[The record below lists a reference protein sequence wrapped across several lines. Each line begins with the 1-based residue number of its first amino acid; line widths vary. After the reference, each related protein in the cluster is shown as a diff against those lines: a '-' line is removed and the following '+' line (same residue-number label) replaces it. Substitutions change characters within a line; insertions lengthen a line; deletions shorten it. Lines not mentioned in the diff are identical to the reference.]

1 MDLSFRT
8 ECLNTIMDFPDKQ
21 DCIEIYYLSFNNKLL
36 KIMCEY
42 AEIENIKLSN
52 GKTIKEVN
60 EEVRKEVERIYLEGW
75 AKGISI
81 PFGDKEGNY
90 YLANPDG
97 SEDLVSYDINTRS
110 YQIISRTADKGKGR
124 YAYLLN
130 K

>member
-1 MDLSFRT
+1 
-8 ECLNTIMDFPDKQ
+8 
-21 DCIEIYYLSFNNKLL
+21 
-36 KIMCEY
+36 MCEY
-42 AEIENIKLSN
+42 AEIEKIKLSN

-81 PFGDKEGNY
+81 PFKDEKVNI

-97 SEDLVSYDINTRS
+97 SEDLVEFNRNERS
-110 YQIISRTADKGKGR
+110 YKIISRVAQAGHGK

-130 K
+130 GQMNKTAKHEVTDHGIKRFNQFFAEVFKELK

>member
-1 MDLSFRT
+1 
-8 ECLNTIMDFPDKQ
+8 
-21 DCIEIYYLSFNNKLL
+21 
-36 KIMCEY
+36 MCEY
-42 AEIENIKLSN
+42 DEIEKIKLPN

-75 AKGISI
+75 TKGISI
-81 PFGDKEGNY
+81 PFWDKEGNY

-97 SEDLVSYDINTRS
+97 SEDLVNYDITTRS
-110 YQIISRTADKGKGR
+110 YHVIARIADKGKGR